1 MNIFGIDI
9 GALLVDPTSLI
20 IAVVLACVAIFIG
33 IPILD
38 IIFKVIDDII
48 IEIDN
53 RIIDKVP
60 FKPLKDFFQNKLIE
74 RLNKRIKRYQ
84 SLINIISD

>member
-20 IAVVLACVAIFIG
+20 IVVVLACVAIFIG

-84 SLINIISD
+84 ALINIISD